1 MGFNEAQFQAAVD
14 QINSGLRELGNKI
27 NEVPAA
33 ANAALNNWYIP
44 GFVKDAIVW
53 LAETLTDLARSIM
66 NKIIEV
72 MKGVAAPVYF
82 FRYAFDW
89 QDIRGLA
96 NGVAGQLNPAVL
108 TATQTWT
115 GAAST
120 AYGRIIAPQGA
131 AASKIASIS
140 DKTATALQ
148 ICAAAG
154 LAFYVAI
161 GAILVK
167 FIAAM
172 VTAIAAF
179 GSAVFSWAG
188 AALIVEEAGVN
199 SGLIWA
205 AIGAL
210 TAALGTQAQQMI
222 SLHGESIDNSTFPGG
237 HWPDPTT
244 RLYNDGTVTD
254 GDADWSLAR

>member
-1 MGFNEAQFQAAVD
+1 
-14 QINSGLRELGNKI
+14 
-27 NEVPAA
+27 A
-33 ANAALNNWYIP
+33 AN
-44 GFVKDAIVW
+44 
-53 LAETLTDLARSIM
+53 
-66 NKIIEV
+66 
-72 MKGVAAPVYF
+72 
-82 FRYAFDW
+82 
-89 QDIRGLA
+89 
-96 NGVAGQLNPAVL
+96 
-108 TATQTWT
+108 
-115 GAAST
+115 
-120 AYGRIIAPQGA
+120 
-131 AASKIASIS
+131 KIASIS

-210 TAALGTQAQQMI
+210 TAALGTQAQQLI
-222 SLHGESIDNSTFPGG
+222 GLHGEAVDNSFFPGG
-237 HWPDPTT
+237 RWPNPVTGSFSDA
-244 RLYNDGTVTD
+244 TVTD
-254 GDADWSLAR
+254 GDAG